1 MFLVSLPTS
10 DNIVQNTVGISQKWK
25 VWGRGLQTVNGPQIQ
40 QSGQRSSDNK
50 QDSFPTGSLHPL
62 PFSPP
67 KALLP
72 DTEIHNGGKS
82 PKPANFSK
90 QRTIPIK
97 SVQVCN
103 NCNNENDHILYS

>member
-1 MFLVSLPTS
+1 MQYTVFN
-10 DNIVQNTVGISQKWK
+10 DENTRASKI
-25 VWGRGLQTVNGPQIQ
+25 
-40 QSGQRSSDNK
+40 
-50 QDSFPTGSLHPL
+50 DSV